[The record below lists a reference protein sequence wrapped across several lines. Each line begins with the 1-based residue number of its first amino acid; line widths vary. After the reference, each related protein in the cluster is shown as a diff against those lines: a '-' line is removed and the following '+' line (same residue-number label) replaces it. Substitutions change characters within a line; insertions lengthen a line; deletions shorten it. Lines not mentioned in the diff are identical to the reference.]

1 MPANRIIQTGRDNWR
16 ARTGY
21 QHTSRFSSRWE
32 RPAGEPS
39 ILIGAL
45 IIALPVLATA
55 GLIIAL

>member
-1 MPANRIIQTGRDNWR
+1 MKATRITQTGQDNWR
-16 ARTGY
+16 TRTGY

-39 ILIGAL
+39 ILLGAL
-45 IIALPVLATA
+45 IVALPVLATA

>member
-1 MPANRIIQTGRDNWR
+1 MTRYVQTGRNNWH

-39 ILIGAL
+39 FITGVIITASVFLIA
-45 IIALPVLATA
+45 A
-55 GLIIAL
+55 GLIVALG